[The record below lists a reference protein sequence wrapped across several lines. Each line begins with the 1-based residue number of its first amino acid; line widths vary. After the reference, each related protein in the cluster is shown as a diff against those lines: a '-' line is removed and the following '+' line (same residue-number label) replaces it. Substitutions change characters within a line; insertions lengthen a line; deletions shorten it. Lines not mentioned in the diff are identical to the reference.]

1 MNNSK
6 PTLNNLEVVEKFL
19 KTYNLPRLNHKE
31 RENLYISVTSKEN
44 ESVIK
49 NFPTSFPTSPR
60 SDGFTGESE
69 VAQSCPTLRN
79 PVDCSPPGSLVHGIF
94 QARVQ
99 EWVATAFSDK

>member
-44 ESVIK
+44 ELVIK

-69 VAQSCPTLRN
+69 VAQSCLTLCN
-79 PVDCSPPGSLVHGIF
+79 PRDCSLQGSSLHGIL
-94 QARVQ
+94 QARIL
-99 EWVATAFSDK
+99 EWVPISFSR